1 LIAYL
6 PLGSLFFSD
15 SLFSNDYFWAVQC
28 PPLTITFLG
37 TGTSSGVPMV
47 ACDCRVCI
55 SDDKKDKRLRSS
67 ILVQSA
73 TTSFVVDTTP
83 DFRYQML
90 REEVK
95 KLDAVLYTHP
105 HKDHIAGLDDVKAF
119 TFNSGNPMEV
129 YANALTQESLKR
141 EFYYIFT
148 DKKYPGIPQIN
159 LNTIDLTPFSIGD
172 IPVIPILV
180 WHLHM
185 PVFGFRFGNF
195 TYITDANRMEESEKE
210 KIKGSEILI
219 LNALRHKKHLSHFTL
234 WEATELVQEVK
245 VPQAYFTHIS
255 HQLGKHQE
263 INSDLP
269 NGIELAYD
277 GMQLSFG

>member
-1 LIAYL
+1 
-6 PLGSLFFSD
+6 
-15 SLFSNDYFWAVQC
+15 
-28 PPLTITFLG
+28 
-37 TGTSSGVPMV
+37 MV
-47 ACDCRVCI
+47 ACDCRVCM

-90 REEVK
+90 REQVK

-129 YANALTQESLKR
+129 YANELTQESLKR

-195 TYITDANRMEESEKE
+195 TYITDANRMEEAEKE
-210 KIKGSEILI
+210 KIKGSKTLV

-234 WEATELVQEVK
+234 DEATALVQELNVS
-245 VPQAYFTHIS
+245 QAYFTHIS

-263 INSDLP
+263 INKELP
-269 NGIELAYD
+269 TGIELAYD
-277 GMQLSFG
+277 GMQLRFD